1 MSTLKLTTVQN
12 TSGTQAF
19 TIDTTGRVILNRVRV
34 PVFNGTPTSPVAGE
48 IIYNSSTGKLSFYD
62 GSTWK

>member
-19 TIDTTGRVILNRVRV
+19 SIDTTGRVFLNRVRV
-34 PVFNGTPTSPVAGE
+34 PVFNGTPSNPVAGE
-48 IIYNSSTGKLSFYD
+48 LIYNSSTGKLSFYT
-62 GSTWK
+62 GTEWK